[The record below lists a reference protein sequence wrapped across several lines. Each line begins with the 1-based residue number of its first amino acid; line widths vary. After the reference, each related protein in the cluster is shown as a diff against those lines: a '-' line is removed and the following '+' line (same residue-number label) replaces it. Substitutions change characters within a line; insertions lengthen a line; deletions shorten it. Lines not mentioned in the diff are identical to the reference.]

1 MCAEKLPSRISPD
14 IAKHISFC
22 PPHLFPLFSTWPHHQ
37 ALNSCWATPS
47 SPPVCILDLS
57 WVANSPTINNS
68 ILFKKLQI
76 SLSMQGK
83 RKAQSVSFLV
93 WCVLDLEVL
102 NNSFLPKKINVWSV
116 SELDWVLRYV
126 SLQGSWVEQNK
137 NEVIVPPFS
146 HLVSL
151 SSFTLPLSYLLFTL

>member
-1 MCAEKLPSRISPD
+1 MRNSPLGSALTFPSVS
-14 IAKHISFC
+14 SSC
-22 PPHLFPLFSTWPHHQ
+22 PPHLFPLFSTWPHPQ

-47 SPPVCILDLS
+47 SPPVSILNLS

-83 RKAQSVSFLV
+83 RKAQSVAFLV

-102 NNSFLPKKINVWSV
+102 NNSFLPKKNRCMICMRTWLGAS
-116 SELDWVLRYV
+116 LCIGYRVLGLSRIRK
-126 SLQGSWVEQNK
+126 Q
-137 NEVIVPPFS
+137 
-146 HLVSL
+146 SL
-151 SSFTLPLSYLLFTL
+151 SLPLAIHLAFHLLPFHSVIYLFTL